1 MMMSDVFFL
10 LFYSIK
16 VSTVSMSPPDGVTM
30 LSEHHHHSTAYVF
43 GSNNGTDHMIQH
55 ESAPNPVDMM
65 HHHPYFDNSNSELF
79 SSSWSSPT
87 TSSEEESGIATT
99 AAAAT
104 VDCLQHP
111 TTMTRDQLIG
121 RVLELE
127 HERRQ
132 YFTPRK
138 CTTYQKFG
146 DLRICTQ

>member
-1 MMMSDVFFL
+1 MYMMMSDAFL
-10 LFYSIK
+10 LFSLFK

-30 LSEHHHHSTAYVF
+30 LSEHHHPTAYIF
-43 GSNNGTDHMIQH
+43 GSNNRTDHMMQH
-55 ESAPNPVDMM
+55 HEPAPVNMM
-65 HHHPYFDNSNSELF
+65 HHPYVDNNNELF

-87 TSSEEESGIATT
+87 TSSEEENGIAT
-99 AAAAT
+99 AT

-138 CTTYQKFG
+138 CTT
-146 DLRICTQ
+146 

>member
-1 MMMSDVFFL
+1 
-10 LFYSIK
+10 
-16 VSTVSMSPPDGVTM
+16 M